1 MTKEQN
7 YQQILKNA
15 DSLFA
20 GITNKITILAN
31 ASALLYNNLE
41 NLNWAGF
48 YHFLNNQLELGP
60 FQGKIACMIIP
71 LNKGVCGACAT
82 AKETIVVDN
91 VHNFSGHIACDS
103 ASNSEIVIPVF
114 NKDNTLYALLD
125 IDSPIYSRFDEI
137 DKFYLEEFVKIL
149 QKHL

>member
-48 YHFLNNQLELGP
+48 YHYLNNQLELGP